1 MDSKDIF
8 VEGSM
13 EARLNSD
20 SNGTYRDKVLHQLRQ
35 ELSYVNQTLNQGVR
49 QEEFALFSSMKA
61 AIEAAEKCVIT
72 VWNKSHAKY

>member
-13 EARLNSD
+13 EAKLNSD
-20 SNGTYRDKVLHQLRQ
+20 RDGTYRDRVLHQLRQ
-35 ELSYVNQTLNQGVR
+35 ELSNVNQTLNQGVK
-49 QEEFALFSSMKA
+49 QEEFALFSGMKI

-72 VWNKSHAKY
+72 VWNKSHSKY